1 MGKQIVKGIRAGL
14 DNYRGRDPEE
24 KRRNNVKEKYL
35 TIQAPG
41 EASYR
46 KKAKVQKHVQWN
58 NAKSIVQIIV
68 QWRGG
73 GNIIANVQI
82 MAQWDSPGFI
92 LPMY

>member
-46 KKAKVQKHVQWN
+46 KKAKVQKHVQW
-58 NAKSIVQIIV
+58 
-68 QWRGG
+68 RGG